1 MDELILMQVNF
12 GLNTASLIGFVQI
25 IFAVSYIITM
35 IILLI
40 QRARRLESLS
50 LIVYI
55 FQTIIIPIFLLTSGL
70 ILVFQGWRL
79 DPILQFMQFLLT
91 VVIIYLCIKDIV
103 INGGYRN
110 R

>member
-1 MDELILMQVNF
+1 MNELILLQVNF
-12 GLNTASLIGFVQI
+12 GLNVASLIGFMQI
-25 IFAVSYIITM
+25 IFAVAYILAM

-40 QRARRLESLS
+40 QRARRLETLS
-50 LIVYI
+50 LIIYV

-91 VVIIYLCIKDIV
+91 VLIIYLCIKDIV